1 MENDPTK
8 LTSFQPLTPV
18 SSNNRFSFSKWLDG
32 LTNKRKLSQAPNLP
46 STKEQS
52 TSKNDKYAGSADLED
67 SAAGE
72 RVRKKK
78 NISSI

>member
-18 SSNNRFSFSKWLDG
+18 PSNSRFSFSKWLDG

-52 TSKNDKYAGSADLED
+52 TNRSEKNSGGAEGEVKIESAP
-67 SAAGE
+67 GE
-72 RVRKKK
+72 RVRK
-78 NISSI
+78 